1 MPFPALGVK
10 YRTTE
15 HFFLLL
21 LLLSHSVYLSPLPL
35 LLEVQNRRGDGGPWI
50 TLEVETTIR
59 HQKFAHINMSVVF

>member
-15 HFFLLL
+15 HFSLL
-21 LLLSHSVYLSPLPL
+21 LLLSQSVFLSPLPL
-35 LLEVQNRRGDGGPWI
+35 PLEVQNRKGDGGPWI